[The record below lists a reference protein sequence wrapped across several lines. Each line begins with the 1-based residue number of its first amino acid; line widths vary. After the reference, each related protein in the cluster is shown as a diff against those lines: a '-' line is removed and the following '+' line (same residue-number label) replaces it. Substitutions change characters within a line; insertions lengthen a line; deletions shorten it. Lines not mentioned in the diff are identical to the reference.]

1 MAVARYATGR
11 QVFFFDMEREM
22 RFFNRFLWIA
32 ALGGWVVMAG
42 CQSAAL
48 TSAKLYMQEDDLGR
62 AKAQLTEA
70 LVTTPDNPEIHFLLG
85 KIAGVEG
92 DFAAMAASLKRSEEL
107 SSKFGAEIEQMRRHY
122 WAGAWNRGVGLATAE
137 EPDYAGAR
145 EAFGEATVIDPKGV
159 QAWRNLAFAHY
170 QLGDMGAAIDT
181 YKQITELAPDD
192 SSAYSNLG
200 AVCIQEKRYPEAAE
214 ALVKL
219 VEINPGDARTRVNLG
234 IAYEQLK
241 QLNEAESAYKKGVE
255 LDPNLALAHYG
266 LGNFYWNQ
274 EQFEGARDAYKR
286 AVELDDSDENVRFNL
301 AMSYLRLED
310 DDGALP
316 LLERLSED
324 MPSNGIVWQQLSL
337 IYARKGRIP
346 EAKSAEA
353 MAKSLGH

>member
-1 MAVARYATGR
+1 MAVARWATFR
-11 QVFFFDMEREM
+11 QGSIFDMERKM

-32 ALGGWVVMAG
+32 ALSGWVVMAG
-42 CQSAAL
+42 CQSASL

-62 AKAQLTEA
+62 AKAQLEDG

-92 DFAAMAASLKRSEEL
+92 DFAAMAASLGRSEEL

-145 EAFGEATVIDPKGV
+145 EAFEEATVIDPKGI

-170 QLGDMGAAIDT
+170 RLEDMDAAIAT
-181 YKQITELAPDD
+181 YRQIIALAPDD
-192 SSAYSNLG
+192 SSAHANLG

-214 ALVKL
+214 ALAKL
-219 VEINPGDARTRVNLG
+219 IEISPGDASTHVNLG
-234 IAYEQLK
+234 IAYEQLE
-241 QLNEAESAYKKGVE
+241 QLNEAESAYKKAIE
-255 LDPNLALAHYG
+255 LDPDLALAHYG
-266 LGNFYWNQ
+266 LGNFYWNR
-274 EQFEGARDAYKR
+274 EQFEGARDAYEK
-286 AVELDDSDENVRFNL
+286 AVAVDSSDENVRFNL

-316 LLERLSED
+316 LLEQLSEE
-324 MPSNGIVWQQLSL
+324 MPSNGVVWQQLSL

>member
-1 MAVARYATGR
+1 MVVARWATVR
-11 QVFFFDMEREM
+11 QVYFFDMERRM
-22 RFFNRFLWIA
+22 RFLNRFLWIA
-32 ALGGWVVMAG
+32 ALGGWMALAG
-42 CQSAAL
+42 CQGAAL

-62 AKAQLTEA
+62 AKVQLTEA

-92 DFAAMAASLKRSEEL
+92 DFAAMAASLERSEEL

-122 WAGAWNRGVGLATAE
+122 WAGAWNRGVELATAE
-137 EPDYAGAR
+137 APDYTGAR
-145 EAFGEATVIDPKGV
+145 EAFEEATIIDPKGV

-170 QLGDMGAAIDT
+170 RLEDMDAAINT
-181 YKQITELAPDD
+181 YRQIIALAPND
-192 SSAYSNLG
+192 SSAYANLG
-200 AVCIQEKRYPEAAE
+200 AVCIQEKRYPEAAD
-214 ALVKL
+214 ALARL
-219 VEINPGDARTRVNLG
+219 IEISPGDASTHVNLG
-234 IAYEQLK
+234 IAYEQLE
-241 QLNEAESAYKKGVE
+241 QLNEAESAYRKAVE
-255 LDPNLALAHYG
+255 LDPNLALAHYA
-266 LGNFYWNQ
+266 LGNFYWNR
-274 EQFEGARDAYKR
+274 EQFEGARDAYKK

-316 LLERLSED
+316 LLEQLSED

-337 IYARKGRIP
+337 IYARKERIP